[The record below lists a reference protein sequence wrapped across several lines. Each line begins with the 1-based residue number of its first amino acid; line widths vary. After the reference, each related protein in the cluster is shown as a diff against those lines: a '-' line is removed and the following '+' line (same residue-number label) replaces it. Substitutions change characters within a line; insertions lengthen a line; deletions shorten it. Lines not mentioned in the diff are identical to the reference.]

1 MSKSRETA
9 GEGAGKAA
17 PLPCREPPVR
27 RAGPGRAGARCAA
40 RGAGES
46 GGREAKGMARA
57 GAGAAGQAGRRSR
70 GSPAGRSRG
79 GGAREVCQRGP
90 WLRGKVYGGT
100 GRGRDGDGYGTQPG
114 RLRPGNPATEW
125 KWSFP
130 RAPAANKRGASVCPP
145 PPHPQTVPRVVF
157 VGSPLCVWP
166 CGAGG
171 CPAAR
176 GWGRVCEACPAGRLF
191 GDPRAAAGGSP
202 PSTPALLR
210 GWSWRHEE
218 EAPDLRSSVS
228 MGRRLCKFSPPVREG
243 LLLLFFKNREEA
255 TKTRCEYRGIWR
267 LMFEWARWEH
277 TERLLAG
284 RNRY

>member
-1 MSKSRETA
+1 
-9 GEGAGKAA
+9 
-17 PLPCREPPVR
+17 
-27 RAGPGRAGARCAA
+27 
-40 RGAGES
+40 
-46 GGREAKGMARA
+46 MARA

-70 GSPAGRSRG
+70 GSPAGRSRRGVLGRSVSG
-79 GGAREVCQRGP
+79 GRGCAE
-90 WLRGKVYGGT
+90 RCT
-100 GRGRDGDGYGTQPG
+100 RGRDGDGTGTGTGHNAAASAPVIRQQS
-114 RLRPGNPATEW
+114 GN
-125 KWSFP
+125 
-130 RAPAANKRGASVCPP
+130 GASPARPRRTKEARPCVP